1 MTAKTD
7 FSEEEWKTIAEGPTS
22 AGMAVITASKGGTF
36 RETFSMAKAYAEARQ
51 THGDSE
57 LLDALVG
64 ERPKTDKTREH
75 NYAELLQH
83 NLQNIRDAIGLLQ
96 RKATEQEVEEY
107 REFIRGLIK
116 RVAEAHSEDGQDVS
130 PGEQAAID
138 EIENALRDQ
147 PV

>member
-7 FSEEEWKTIAEGPTS
+7 FSEEEWATVAEGPTS
-22 AGMAVITASKGGTF
+22 AGMAVITASKGGTI

-51 THGDSE
+51 AHGDSE

-64 ERPKTDKTREH
+64 EKPKMDKTREH
-75 NYAELLQH
+75 SRQEVLEH
-83 NLQNIRDAIGLLQ
+83 SLQNIRDAIGLLG

-107 REFIRGLIK
+107 REFIRGLAK
-116 RVAEAHSEDGQDVS
+116 RVAEAHSEHGQDVS
-130 PGEQAAID
+130 PEEQAAID

-147 PV
+147 PL